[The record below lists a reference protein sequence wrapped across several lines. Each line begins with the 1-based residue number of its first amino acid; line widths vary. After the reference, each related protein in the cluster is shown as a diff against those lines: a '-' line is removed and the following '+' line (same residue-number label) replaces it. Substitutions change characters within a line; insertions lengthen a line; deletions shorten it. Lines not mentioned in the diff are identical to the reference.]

1 MVRPIWAPGENGP
14 AEPNTA
20 RVRDYWLGGDH
31 HSAADREM
39 ADEFLVC
46 APHLPYL
53 CRIQREFLRRAVRYL
68 VDSGIRQFLDLGSG
82 LPTVGNVHEV
92 AAALAPD
99 TKVVYVDIDPVVAEE
114 GRDLLAGNADAE
126 FLQGDLRHP
135 ARVLEAAK
143 LLDFDQP
150 VAVLMLD
157 VLHFV
162 CDTEDP
168 AGIVAGYVD
177 ALAPG
182 SHLAL
187 THTSQDEGLLA
198 AIRLFS
204 TLYAAPLPEFT
215 FREPDRIAEFHRGM
229 TVLEPGMVPIPL
241 WRPDPDVDENRHP
254 ENFQGYAVVARKP

>member
-1 MVRPIWAPGENGP
+1 MVRPIWAPGLNGP

-31 HSAADREM
+31 HSAADREL

-53 CRIQREFLRRAVRYL
+53 CRIQREFLRRAVRDL
-68 VDSGIRQFLDLGSG
+68 VDAGIRQFLDLGSG
-82 LPTVGNVHEV
+82 LPTVGNVHEI
-92 AAALAPD
+92 AQALAPES
-99 TKVVYVDIDPVVAEE
+99 KVVYLDVDPVVAEE
-114 GRDLLAGNADAE
+114 GRGLLAETAGAE
-126 FLQGDLRHP
+126 FLQGDLRDPEH
-135 ARVLEAAK
+135 VLAAAK
-143 LLDFDQP
+143 LLDLDQP

-162 CDTEDP
+162 RDADDP
-168 AGIVAGYVD
+168 AGIIARYVD

-182 SHLAL
+182 SHVAL
-187 THTSQDEGLLA
+187 THTSKDEGLLA

-215 FREPDRIAEFHRGM
+215 FREPDRIAGFHRGL
-229 TVLEPGMVPIPL
+229 TVLEPGLVPIPL
-241 WRPDPDVDENRHP
+241 WRPDPDLDEHRHP

>member
-1 MVRPIWAPGENGP
+1 MVRPIWAPGLNGP

-20 RVRDYWLGGDH
+20 RVRDYWLGGNH
-31 HSAADREM
+31 HSAADREL
-39 ADEFLVC
+39 ADEILVC

-53 CRIQREFLRRAVRYL
+53 VRIQREFLRRAVRDL
-68 VDSGIRQFLDLGSG
+68 IDAGIRQFLDLGSG

-92 AAALAPD
+92 AQALALD
-99 TKVVYVDIDPVVAEE
+99 SKVVYVDIDPVVAEE
-114 GRDLLAGNADAE
+114 GRNLLAGTAGAD
-126 FLQGDLRHP
+126 FLQGDLRNP
-135 ARVLEAAK
+135 SQVLEAAK

-162 CDTEDP
+162 RDADDP

-187 THTSQDEGLLA
+187 THTSKDEGLLA
-198 AIRLFS
+198 AIRMFG
-204 TLYAAPLPEFT
+204 TLYGAPLPVLT

-229 TVLEPGMVPIPL
+229 TLLEPGLVPIPL
-241 WRPDPDVDENRHP
+241 WRPDPDLDEHRYP

>member
-1 MVRPIWAPGENGP
+1 MVRPIWAPGLNGP

-31 HSAADREM
+31 HSAADREL

-53 CRIQREFLRRAVRYL
+53 CRIQREFLRRAVHGL
-68 VDSGIRQFLDLGSG
+68 VDAGIRQFLDLGSG

-92 AAALAPD
+92 AQALAPD
-99 TKVVYVDIDPVVAEE
+99 AKVVYLDVDPVVAEE
-114 GRDLLAGNADAE
+114 GRALLADTTGAD
-126 FLQGDLRHP
+126 FLQGDLRNP
-135 ARVLEAAK
+135 RQVLEGAT

-162 CDTEDP
+162 CDVDDP
-168 AGIVAGYVD
+168 VRIVGGYVD

-187 THTSQDEGLLA
+187 THTSKDEGLLA
-198 AIRLFS
+198 AIRMFS
-204 TLYAAPLPEFT
+204 SLYAAPLPEFT
-215 FREPDRIAEFHRGM
+215 FREPDRIAELHRGL
-229 TVLEPGMVPIPL
+229 TVLEPGLVPIPL
-241 WRPDPDVDENRHP
+241 WRPDPGLDEHRHP
-254 ENFQGYAVVARKP
+254 ENFQAYAVVARKP